1 MAILVLSLATPGLA
15 AFLPDSSAAAR
26 TDNVMLAQSSG
37 ETPLEEETKTFDG
50 VNAIGTELSSGS
62 KLAVGQNSLKSPT
75 PITLQT
81 FDKRPEGGDPR
92 FKPIG
97 LRTVVE
103 LPLAQVNLSD
113 PMTETLFIYAPALKG
128 AYETAVHPVQEVT
141 ISVGKGKE
149 YVFLDSYIPDFP
161 VIITPAIIES
171 VLDIYPF
178 RPKLLRISVQPVD
191 ARDFFEFPAPD
202 ESSQSLRA
210 NEVFVQAQPDNPTVV
225 FEETKTIGA
234 EVIDGKHKG
243 GGITIPN
250 PDLDPCTA
258 RTDFCDYSVALYRG
272 ALGEEVD
279 VILRVIANQ
288 QPTFSGQEAIGHQVL
303 VELPLKSLTL
313 DTSVTVMRLFAPT
326 FPDAYEENLGF
337 IAAEVQISFDG
348 KVYLYL
354 RDYGL
359 GDPLWI
365 YAGNIVSGM
374 RELGIRQAET
384 IRISVLPVSKN
395 TFSDTVTPPNH
406 P

>member
-1 MAILVLSLATPGLA
+1 MP
-15 AFLPDSSAAAR
+15 
-26 TDNVMLAQSSG
+26 AQSSG

-81 FDKRPEGGDPR
+81 FDNRPEGGDPR

-113 PMTETLFIYAPALKG
+113 PMIRTLFIYAPALEG
-128 AYETAVHPVQEVT
+128 AYETSVQPVQEVT

-191 ARDFFEFPAPD
+191 ARDFFEFPTPD
-202 ESSQSLRA
+202 ESSLSLRA
-210 NEVFVQAQPDNPTVV
+210 DEVFVQAQTHTPAVI
-225 FEETKTIGA
+225 FEETKTFGTEI
-234 EVIDGKHKG
+234 VDGKHRG
-243 GGITIPN
+243 GEINIPN
-250 PDLDPCTA
+250 LDLIPCTA
-258 RTDFCDYSVALYRG
+258 RNGFCDYAVGVYSG
-272 ALGEEVD
+272 AFNRESNVT
-279 VILRVIANQ
+279 LRVIANQ
-288 QPTFSGQEAIGHQVL
+288 QPSFSGQEAIGHQVSA
-303 VELPLKSLTL
+303 ELPWESLTL
-313 DTSVTVMRLFAPT
+313 DTSVSVMTLFAPT
-326 FPDAYEENLGF
+326 FPGVYEENLGF

-348 KVYLYL
+348 KVYSYL

-359 GDPLWI
+359 GDPLWV

-384 IRISVLPVSKN
+384 IRISVLPISNKN
-395 TFSDTVTPPNH
+395 TFKDAGSSPKNP
-406 P
+406 